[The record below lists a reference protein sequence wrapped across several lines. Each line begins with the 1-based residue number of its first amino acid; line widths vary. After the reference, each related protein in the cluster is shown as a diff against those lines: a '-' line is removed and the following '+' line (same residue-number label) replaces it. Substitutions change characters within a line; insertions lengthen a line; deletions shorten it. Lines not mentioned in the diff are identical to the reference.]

1 MLNTDYQKFIHTS
14 RYARWI
20 EKENRREGWT
30 ETVDRFMREVV
41 GVKVDADTYN
51 EIEQAILTLEIM
63 PSMRSLMTAGPALHR
78 DKLAPITVLTYQ

>member
-41 GVKVDADTYN
+41 GDKVDAD
-51 EIEQAILTLEIM
+51 
-63 PSMRSLMTAGPALHR
+63 RSEEHTSNSSHCC
-78 DKLAPITVLTYQ
+78 